1 MVFENENIWIEVV
14 ENVAPDDFGTH
25 IANVVYKGIKFLLI
39 QTPEYYEIS
48 EYRNLMGLGLDAST
62 GTGYFWAYTIEEIL
76 EWVRTEY

>member
-1 MVFENENIWIEVV
+1 MVFENENIWIEAV

-48 EYRNLMGLGLDAST
+48 ESEDKPRSLDK
-62 GTGYFWAYTIEEIL
+62 TGYFWAYTIEEIL
-76 EWVRTEY
+76 EWVKAEY